1 MTDKDDSVNTLV
13 YNILRYLQISQI
25 FVKIQKMIENGHSVN
40 MKIAGV
46 IGGSDK
52 CCGSI

>member
-1 MTDKDDSVNTLV
+1 
-13 YNILRYLQISQI
+13 
-25 FVKIQKMIENGHSVN
+25 MIENGHSVN

-52 CCGSI
+52 CCGSIWFVIFF